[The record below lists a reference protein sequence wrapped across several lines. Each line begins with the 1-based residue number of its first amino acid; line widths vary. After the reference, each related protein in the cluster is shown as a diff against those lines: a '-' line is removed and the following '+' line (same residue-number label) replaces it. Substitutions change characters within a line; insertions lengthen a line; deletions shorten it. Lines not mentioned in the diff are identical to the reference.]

1 MLLAFNLTL
10 AIFRV
15 ETIPGAIEFLKALLG
30 FAPRPTTWHT
40 IRELMQNNILVIF
53 VVAIVFSTP
62 VVRNSIN
69 YFKNIFARYNNGLQ
83 LSYLLILSALFVL
96 SAMSLASGTYNPF
109 IYFRF

>member
-1 MLLAFNLTL
+1 LLAFNLTL

-15 ETIPGAIEFLKALLG
+15 ETIPGAIEFLKALFG
-30 FAPRPTTWHT
+30 FAPSPTTWHT
-40 IRELMQNNILVIF
+40 IRELMQNNILAIF

-62 VVRNSIN
+62 AVKNSIV
-69 YFKNIFARYNNGLQ
+69 YFKKIFASYNNGLQ
-83 LSYLLILSALFVL
+83 LSYLLILSALFIL